1 MEEVAKNGLVVL
13 LKENNIEESTALSL
27 SSSFDEFY
35 KQANEW
41 KAKATEFLN
50 NPELSDE
57 EKVKES
63 RTARLALVKVRTSIE
78 KKRKELNE
86 EDQQKIADRNSAAK
100 VLTALVTPT
109 ETLLLEKE
117 KEAEIADNKRKEAL
131 KEARETAL
139 KNYNVDCQ
147 FFDLANMPDEAFKI
161 LLDNSALAFRAKAEE
176 VEREEQRKQIEEKLN
191 QRIILIRNL
200 GFTSE
205 NNVDFDHTNGM
216 SWDGEEI
223 QNVSDEKFNKIYSD
237 VKAECE
243 RLADLK
249 QKAKEAEENRL
260 KAEKEELE
268 RKNLLLEQQ
277 EKERQQKH
285 NAAVYRQQAAA
296 RMNIVLSYEAAAEMT
311 EPGWTEWFN
320 EKDKEYQ
327 TEQNRLFIEKKKK
340 ERDEAIAKEKQA
352 RVQKRID
359 QLLSMDFQFAEMR
372 NEWFFRDPE
381 FLVPIKWL
389 EEYDTTQWDEI
400 ILDFISR
407 KEEKRAAE
415 LAPDKEKIIKA
426 IDAITFSSFD
436 EINLTTKEGVE
447 TFNQVLEKYLGF
459 KNWANALVDK
469 MK

>member
-117 KEAEIADNKRKEAL
+117 KEAEIADNKRKELL

-176 VEREEQRKQIEEKLN
+176 AEREEKRKAMEA
-191 QRIILIRNL
+191 ILIGRITQLINL
-200 GFTSE
+200 GFTTKNE
-205 NNVDFDHTNGM
+205 CDYTCELCDV
-216 SWDGEEI
+216 DGEEI
-223 QNVSDEKFNKIYSD
+223 QGMTVEQWDRHIKKITEELD
-237 VKAECE
+237 KIKKE
-243 RLADLK
+243 
-249 QKAKEAEENRL
+249 KEAEERREQLRL
-260 KAEKEELE
+260 LAEKEELE
-268 RKNLLLEQQ
+268 RKNQLLQQQ

-285 NAAVYRQQAAA
+285 NASVYRQQAAA
-296 RMNIVLSYEAAAEMT
+296 RMNIVLSYEEAAEMT

-320 EKDKEYQ
+320 AKNSEYEA
-327 TEQNRLFIEKKKK
+327 EQNRLFIEKKKK
-340 ERDEAIAKEKQA
+340 ERDEAIAKAAEEIKERRIA
-352 RVQKRID
+352 ELKTLGFEHNEVHNTYTREGFGFVYPVQ
-359 QLLSMDFQFAEMR
+359 
-372 NEWFFRDPE
+372 N
-381 FLVPIKWL
+381 
-389 EEYDTTQWDEI
+389 YDTEKIKKEI
-400 ILDFISR
+400 
-407 KEEKRAAE
+407 EAKRAAE
-415 LAPDKEKIIKA
+415 LAPDKEKISLWLRTNIVHGD
-426 IDAITFSSFD
+426 IEMYHSDLSEDAKKVAS
-436 EINLTTKEGVE
+436 EIYAK
-447 TFNQVLEKYLGF
+447 FNGF
-459 KNWANALVDK
+459 KKWAEGEIEKLK
-469 MK
+469 